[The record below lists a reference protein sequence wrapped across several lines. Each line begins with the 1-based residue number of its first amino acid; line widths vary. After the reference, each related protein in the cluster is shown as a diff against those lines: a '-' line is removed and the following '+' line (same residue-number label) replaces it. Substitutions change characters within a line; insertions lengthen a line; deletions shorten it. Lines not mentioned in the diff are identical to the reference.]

1 MCAKEM
7 QAKTKKTADPKIK
20 PQSLGARIGRDF
32 RMNYYL
38 YIMVLPVI
46 AYYIIFHY
54 VPMYGVTIAFK
65 EYSPRL
71 GILGSPWVGL
81 KHVQSFLTSP
91 YFGRVFLNTLNISL
105 WSLVVGFPAPIIL
118 ALLINELKH
127 KGFTRVTQTITYLP
141 HFISLVVL
149 CGMVKSFTRDDGLIN
164 DIIAFLGGNRVTML
178 NDPNYFVPIYIIS
191 GLWQEIGWG
200 SIIYLSALTAV
211 DPELYDAAMID
222 GAGRWRQT
230 LSITIPSILPTVVI
244 MLILRVGSLVGVGH
258 EKVLL
263 LANDATWS
271 KADVI
276 STYVYRRGLAA
287 DLGANQWSYSTAIG
301 LFKTIINLILITF
314 TNWLSG
320 KVSETSLW

>member
-1 MCAKEM
+1 MEV
-7 QAKTKKTADPKIK
+7 KTKKTTSPQLK
-20 PQSLGARIGRDF
+20 PQTWVARAGRDL
-32 RMNYYL
+32 RINYYL
-38 YIMVLPVI
+38 YFMVLPVV
-46 AYYIIFHY
+46 AYYIIFAY
-54 VPMYGVTIAFK
+54 IPMYGVTIAFK

-81 KHVQSFLTSP
+81 KHVQSFLSSP
-91 YFGRVFLNTLNISL
+91 YFGRVFLNTINISL
-105 WSLVVGFPAPIIL
+105 TSLVFGFPAPIIL
-118 ALLINELKH
+118 ALLINELKN
-127 KGFTRVTQTITYLP
+127 KSFTRITQTITYLP
-141 HFISLVVL
+141 HFVSLVVI
-149 CGMVKSFTRDDGLIN
+149 CGMIKSFTRDDGLIN
-164 DIIAFLGGNRVTML
+164 DLIFFFGGERVTML
-178 NDPNYFVPIYIIS
+178 NNPNYFLPIYIIS

-230 LSITIPSILPTVVI
+230 LNVTLPGILPTVI
-244 MLILRVGSLVGVGH
+244 ILLILRVGSLIGVGH

-276 STYVYRRGLAA
+276 ATYVYRRGLAA

-301 LFKTIINLILITF
+301 LFNTIINLVLLII
-314 TNWLSG
+314 TNTISR
-320 KVSETSLW
+320 KISETSLW